1 MFQLSKL
8 INIYVFIISVLFGI
22 FGVYIL
28 GEGENRK
35 IYIYPT
41 PENIDIIQYKDATST
56 CFEFVQ
62 TEIQCPINKSQISKI
77 PAQG

>member
-1 MFQLSKL
+1 MFKLSKL
-8 INIYVFIISVLFGI
+8 INIYVFIVSVIVGFI
-22 FGVYIL
+22 CVYL
-28 GEGENRK
+28 TGEGENRK